1 MAEEKTEQE
10 NKEARRTPLLEWV
23 FAVIGLILVV
33 SVIGFLIY
41 EISTDEGKPADLNVK
56 IEEIIPNDKGF
67 LVKFALENTGDETAA
82 DVTVEGEIKK
92 GKESLEKGDVTV
104 DYVPSHS
111 EKKGGMFFTEDPRSN
126 EFIIRAK
133 GFNEP

>member
-67 LVKFALENTGDETAA
+67 LVKFALENTGDETVA

-92 GKESLEKGDVTV
+92 GAESLEKGDVTV

-111 EKKGGMFFTEDPRSN
+111 EKKGGMFFIEDPRTN
-126 EFIIRAK
+126 EFVIRAK